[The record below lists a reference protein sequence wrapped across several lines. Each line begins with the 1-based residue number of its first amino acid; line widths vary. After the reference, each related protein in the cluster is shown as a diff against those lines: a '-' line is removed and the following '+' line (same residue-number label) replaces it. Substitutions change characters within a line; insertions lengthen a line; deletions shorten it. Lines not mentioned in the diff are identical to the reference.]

1 MEENKYMGYTP
12 DYIDTLLPKQIFVFG
27 SNALGYHTGGASGTA
42 RKKFGAVWGQAEGL
56 QGQCYAIP
64 VDYGKHVRKD
74 KEVKEAVE
82 RFIAFAKDHPDL
94 FFLVTRVGCGIAGY
108 HDEEMAQFFVGA
120 LELKNV
126 SLPKSFVDALGG
138 GEVHYDLE
146 RFVEAQELDYVSA
159 LNEVKNGEKR
169 GHWIWYIFPQIKGLG
184 HSYNSEFFGIS
195 SKEEAKAYLDHPVLG
210 ARLREITQALLDCG
224 HPSADDIFGFPD
236 VLKVRSCMTLF
247 DLVAPDDIFNDVLYK
262 YYEGQRC
269 DKTIWRLGFHDDKLK
284 HQVKFSRLT
293 ITKEGAVMLT
303 DYNKEVRMEP
313 LTKAVYLLFLKHPEG
328 IAFKALP
335 DYRKEL
341 AELYTII
348 KPFGLNDRVIKSIE
362 DVTNPLLNSINE
374 KCSRVKAAFMAEVD
388 ASLADQCQS
397 CRSILHHRKGW
408 GAKEGHAPSAT
419 RHLGINFQIPQALWN
434 EIAWLQRGKFL
445 TLQPS

>member
-56 QGQCYAIP
+56 QGQSYAIP

-74 KEVKEAVE
+74 GEVRAAVG
-82 RFIAFAKDHPDL
+82 RFVTFAKEHPDL

-108 HDEEMAQFFVGA
+108 HDEEMAQFFIDA
-120 LELKNV
+120 LELNNV
-126 SLPKSFVDALGG
+126 SLPKSFVEALGG
-138 GEVHYDLE
+138 GASYDLD
-146 RFVEAQELDYVSA
+146 RFSEAQQIEYPQA
-159 LNEVKNGEKR
+159 LKEIREGQKR

-184 HSYNSEFFGIS
+184 HSYNSELFGIS

-210 ARLREITQALLDCG
+210 QRLREITQAFLECNKT
-224 HPSADDIFGFPD
+224 ADDILGYPD

-247 DLVAPDDIFNDVLYK
+247 DLVSPNDIFNDVLYK
-262 YYEGQRC
+262 FYEGQRC

-284 HQVKFSRLT
+284 HQIKFSRIT
-293 ITKEGAVMLT
+293 ITKDCTVLLT
-303 DYNKEVRMEP
+303 DYDNKEVKMEP
-313 LTKAVYLLFLKHPEG
+313 MTKAVFLLYLKHPEG
-328 IAFKALP
+328 IAFKQLP

-341 AELYTII
+341 ADIYERI
-348 KPFGLNDRVIKSIE
+348 KPLGLNDRVVKSIE

-374 KCSRVKAAFMAEVD
+374 KCSRVKAAFLPLVD
-388 ASLADQCQS
+388 ASLVDHYYIIGKGGEEKK
-397 CRSILHHRKGW
+397 ILLPRNLVIW
-408 GAKEGHAPSAT
+408 E
-419 RHLGINFQIPQALWN
+419 
-434 EIAWLQRGKFL
+434 
-445 TLQPS
+445 

>member
-74 KEVKEAVE
+74 KEVKEAIE
-82 RFIAFAKDHPDL
+82 RFIAFAKEHPDL
-94 FFLVTRVGCGIAGY
+94 LFLVTRVGCGIAGY
-108 HDEEMAQFFVGA
+108 HDEEIAQFFVGA

-126 SLPKSFVDALGG
+126 SLPKSFVEALGG
-138 GEVHYDLE
+138 GGVHYDLE
-146 RFVEAQELDYVSA
+146 RFVEAQQLDYVSA
-159 LNEVKNGEKR
+159 LNEVKEGEKR

-284 HQVKFSRLT
+284 HQIKFSRLT
-293 ITKEGAVMLT
+293 ITKDGTVMLT
-303 DYNKEVRMEP
+303 DYKKEVRMEP

-362 DVTNPLLNSINE
+362 DVTNLLLNSINE
-374 KCSRVKAAFMAEVD
+374 KCSRIKAAFQTEVD
-388 ASLADQCQS
+388 ASLADQYYVTGKS
-397 CRSILHHRKGW
+397 GEPKRVTLPRKLIFW
-408 GAKEGHAPSAT
+408 D
-419 RHLGINFQIPQALWN
+419 
-434 EIAWLQRGKFL
+434 
-445 TLQPS
+445 

>member
-1 MEENKYMGYTP
+1 MEEKYKGYTP

-64 VDYGKHVRKD
+64 MDYGKNVRKD
-74 KEVKEAVE
+74 NEVKAAVD
-82 RFIAFAKDHPDL
+82 RFIAFAKANPDL

-108 HDEEMAQFFVGA
+108 HDEEIAQFFIDA
-120 LELKNV
+120 LELNNV
-126 SLPKSFVDALGG
+126 SLPKSFVDALSG
-138 GEVHYDLE
+138 GETNYDLE
-146 RFVEAQELDYVSA
+146 RFIEAQKYDYDGA
-159 LNEVKNGEKR
+159 LREIKNGQKQ
-169 GHWIWYIFPQIKGLG
+169 GQWMWYVFPQIKGLG
-184 HSYNSEFFGIS
+184 HSYNSEFYGIS
-195 SKEEAKAYLDHPVLG
+195 CKEEAKAYLDHPVLG
-210 ARLREITQALLDCG
+210 VRLREITQALLDYNNKT
-224 HPSADDIFGFPD
+224 ADDIFGYPD

-247 DLVAPDDIFNDVLYK
+247 DLVLPDDIFNDVLYK

-284 HQVKFSRLT
+284 HQIKISRLT
-293 ITKEGAVMLT
+293 ITKDAAVMLT

-313 LTKAVYLLFLKHPEG
+313 MTKAVYLLFLKHPEG

-341 AELYTII
+341 AELYMKI
-348 KPFGLNDRVIKSIE
+348 KPLGLNDRVIKSIE

-374 KCSRVKAAFMAEVD
+374 KCSRIKAAFQAEVD
-388 ASLADQCQS
+388 ATLVDQYYVTGKSGEQKK
-397 CRSILHHRKGW
+397 ITLPRKLVVW
-408 GAKEGHAPSAT
+408 E
-419 RHLGINFQIPQALWN
+419 
-434 EIAWLQRGKFL
+434 
-445 TLQPS
+445 